1 MWLETSC
8 SMRGA
13 APCHPQI
20 PPLPAPG
27 CRPRPAPVPAQCDG
41 WQHGQVRPLA
51 KGQRR
56 PPGHNMPE
64 VRRGLLLQPRQ
75 RAPRANVRCVRA
87 QHASGGRAQR
97 RSHQQDCQEV
107 CALGRS
113 GGGKGRGIFDFR
125 VRGKQ
130 IAECLTVC
138 RCSCSYLIFGVQK
151 SVPRCP
157 RCESPTQ
164 KNKGCKQVM
173 CQDPVCVHQRSPR
186 FAARHVG
193 SSHSLSHCN

>member
-8 SMRGA
+8 LMRGA

-56 PPGHNMPE
+56 PPGHDVPE

-75 RAPRANVRCVRA
+75 RAPRTNMRRLRA
-87 QHASGGRAQR
+87 QHASGGRTQR
-97 RSHQQDCQEV
+97 RSHQQDFQEV
-107 CALGRS
+107 CAWGRW
-113 GGGKGRGIFDFR
+113 GGGRGVFDSR
-125 VRGKQ
+125 LRGKQ
-130 IAECLTVC
+130 IKRNACLLFFRFVL
-138 RCSCSYLIFGVQK
+138 RVLHF
-151 SVPRCP
+151 RCP
-157 RCESPTQ
+157 LFPGVRT
-164 KNKGCKQVM
+164 V
-173 CQDPVCVHQRSPR
+173 RAPR
-186 FAARHVG
+186 RRTRAAAT
-193 SSHSLSHCN
+193 